1 MEHTY
6 KFSVS
11 HAKDAEWDSGLREF
25 FQYRDLGIKGAT
37 AGRAVAHVIRTVPG
51 KHAQPTLHHHEVEFQ
66 MVYILKGWV
75 RFHYEGVGEVTLEA
89 GSCVHQPPGIKHIE
103 IDHSDDV
110 EILEIVL
117 PAEFKTVND

>member
-1 MEHTY
+1 
-6 KFSVS
+6 
-11 HAKDAEWDSGLREF
+11 
-25 FQYRDLGIKGAT
+25 
-37 AGRAVAHVIRTVPG
+37 
-51 KHAQPTLHHHEVEFQ
+51 

-75 RFHYEGVGEVTLEA
+75 KFHYEGVGDVTLEA